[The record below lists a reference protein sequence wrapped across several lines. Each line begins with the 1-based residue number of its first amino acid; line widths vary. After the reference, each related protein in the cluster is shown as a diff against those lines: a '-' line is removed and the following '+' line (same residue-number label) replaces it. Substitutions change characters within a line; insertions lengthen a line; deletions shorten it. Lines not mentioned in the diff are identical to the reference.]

1 MGRETTAML
10 KRLPI
15 DIIWI
20 LLMAITV
27 GTAALAE
34 RADSGLPVTL
44 AVAGTVAFK
53 GRMVVDRFMEMLN
66 ANRWLRDAMRIYFY
80 VIPVMIVLVYL
91 FPEVIVTASRSF
103 LPQ

>member
-91 FPEVIVTASRSF
+91 FPEVIVTASRSI